1 MLDDAPGLEVGF
13 QIDTGGSIA
22 SLEQLEGAMD
32 ATEARIKR
40 DATLIENATGNMVK
54 LGGAVAQFDA
64 FGLAADRATQT
75 VRREAAQIERAGEAM
90 VRQLERQNAA
100 FGKSRDELRSLRA
113 EERALAADRVGNTDL
128 ARRIREEEAALSAK
142 QAAAASK
149 AAQDEVARQSA
160 LAERAQ
166 QVRDAAQAYQLF
178 ERRVREGVAA
188 MKAEAEVA
196 REAALAQQQQ
206 QLRDAAQ
213 AYRMFER
220 RVREGAAAMRDAE
233 AAAERDAA
241 ALARLRAMMDP
252 AAAAHE
258 RLNAELVEAR
268 RLLTAVGASAEEVA
282 RAEMMLADRMAV
294 STRHHDEMGNAARR
308 NGFALQQVALQM
320 PDIVQGLLTGQ
331 KPMQVFIQQG
341 GQLAQVAQMAEGGV
355 KGFAK
360 ELALLGLR
368 FAPVIGAAAAAGAGM
383 ALFVRWVNQGVT
395 NDQLTRD
402 LGKITGGA
410 GATKQELYKLRE
422 ETVTWAD
429 VTSALFSE
437 VGKDVAGQ
445 FVSDMKAM
453 GKDVKDVLDDLTS
466 YGKAALAGI
475 YAGVSGTRAYLNEVE
490 KGGVTGLGK
499 MLIGQGDPDLLKKT
513 YGAQYEAAIKYLD
526 GLGGRVRVKAIENAR
541 DRIAD
546 KIGYNASRAD
556 VHAAA
561 LARDAE
567 AVDAQIRNLYALAD
581 AYGVSG
587 AAALIAEARVRAES
601 KAIRQRGDIEAVVA
615 REVRLSVAQRVSDAA
630 KGTAQLGEQA
640 AMQEK
645 VNAAVAAG
653 NVSAQ
658 LAGEM
663 MRDQLAD
670 LPLLAALEA
679 ARTVKDVKG
688 AEAAAKALDD
698 QRAAR
703 VRLTDAERAAQM
715 EAALAGGRD
724 RLEELREETRL
735 IGETDAAREKA
746 LAVLRATQQANNA
759 GWTGPKAAE
768 WIDQQ
773 GDIADATAQMARAQQ
788 EYNDAL
794 AWAADRW
801 NMIAGNVQDAAA
813 GLSQAFGETGR
824 AIGDMAAIY
833 ADFRARDE
841 RAMKLR
847 DDAIQR
853 GGNAEREQA
862 RYALT
867 MTGARVGAFGDMA
880 AAARGYFGEQSKG
893 YKIATGAMQ
902 AFRAIEF
909 ALSVKAMATDA
920 VETGKKLATS
930 AARTAAHAV
939 EAVTKAIASLP
950 FPANIAAGAATIA
963 ALAAIG
969 VSVVGGLGGGGNN
982 LPKANDGTGT
992 VLGDPQAKS
1001 ESIRRALD
1009 ALKEVDTLMLGASR
1023 EMAASLKSIES
1034 QIGGVASLVVRA
1046 GNVNANGTVPEG
1058 FKPNLIGSVLGKIPL
1073 IGGFLGSLFGSK
1085 TEVVGGGLFGGA
1097 QSLGSILSNGFD
1109 ASYYSDV
1116 KKTSKFFGIKTGTS
1130 YSTNYSNADA
1140 GLEQQFTL
1148 ILKGFS
1154 DAIRAAAGPLGVATS
1169 DIQQRLSGF
1178 IVNIGKIDLKGLTG
1192 AEIEEKLSAVFGA
1205 AADQMAASIFPGVAK
1220 FQRVGEGLFET
1231 VVRVSST
1238 VETVSASLDKLG
1250 LSAKA
1255 LGIDAKLGIASQFE
1269 SLSAMGQAA
1278 DAYFTAFYT
1287 PAEQNAA
1294 KLAQLGSVFVSL
1306 GKTMPTTLAGFRALV
1321 EAQDLTTAAGQST
1334 YAALL
1339 QLAPAF
1345 ADLKGAMEGAKS
1357 AADIL
1362 AERQGLERSLL
1373 ELAGNTAAI
1382 RALDLAKLDASNRT
1396 LQQQVWAVQDAQ
1408 AAAKAAEDLRKA
1420 WSDVGGTIEAE
1431 IKRIRGLN
1439 GTTGDGS
1446 FAALQG
1452 QFNAQS
1458 ILARAGDQD
1467 AAKLLPGL
1475 SQSLLKAAGDAA
1487 TSRQELDRIQAQ
1499 TAASLEATMAA
1510 IQRFGTAA
1518 TASGSADRMAAAMT
1532 VAPGASTPA
1541 TPANDTAA
1549 EVRALR
1555 DELAAMRQDNN
1566 AGHAATASKTGEI
1579 ARRFDDVTAASGGE
1593 AISVASSR

>member
-1 MLDDAPGLEVGF
+1 
-13 QIDTGGSIA
+13 
-22 SLEQLEGAMD
+22 
-32 ATEARIKR
+32 
-40 DATLIENATGNMVK
+40 
-54 LGGAVAQFDA
+54 
-64 FGLAADRATQT
+64 
-75 VRREAAQIERAGEAM
+75 
-90 VRQLERQNAA
+90 
-100 FGKSRDELRSLRA
+100 
-113 EERALAADRVGNTDL
+113 
-128 ARRIREEEAALSAK
+128 
-142 QAAAASK
+142 
-149 AAQDEVARQSA
+149 
-160 LAERAQ
+160 
-166 QVRDAAQAYQLF
+166 
-178 ERRVREGVAA
+178 
-188 MKAEAEVA
+188 
-196 REAALAQQQQ
+196 
-206 QLRDAAQ
+206 
-213 AYRMFER
+213 
-220 RVREGAAAMRDAE
+220 
-233 AAAERDAA
+233 
-241 ALARLRAMMDP
+241 
-252 AAAAHE
+252 
-258 RLNAELVEAR
+258 
-268 RLLTAVGASAEEVA
+268 
-282 RAEMMLADRMAV
+282 
-294 STRHHDEMGNAARR
+294 
-308 NGFALQQVALQM
+308 
-320 PDIVQGLLTGQ
+320 
-331 KPMQVFIQQG
+331 MQVFIQQG

-368 FAPVIGAAAAAGAGM
+368 FAPVIAAAAAAGAGM

-429 VTSALFSE
+429 VSSALFSE

-445 FVSDMKAM
+445 FVSDMKSM
-453 GKDVKDVLDDLTS
+453 GEDVKDILDDLAS

-499 MLIGQGDPDLLKKT
+499 MLVGQGDPDLLKKT
-513 YGAQYEAAIKYLD
+513 YGAQYDAAIKYLD
-526 GLGGRVRVKAIENAR
+526 DLGGRVRAKAISNAR
-541 DRIAD
+541 DRLAD
-546 KIGYNASRAD
+546 KIGYNAPRTDA
-556 VHAAA
+556 HAAA
-561 LARDAE
+561 LERDAE
-567 AVDAQIRNLYALAD
+567 AVEAQIRNLYALAD

-601 KAIRQRGDIEAVVA
+601 KAIRQRGDIEAAVA

-645 VNAAVAAG
+645 VNATVAAG

-663 MRDQLAD
+663 LRDQLAD

-735 IGETDAAREKA
+735 IGTTDAAREKA

-768 WIDQQ
+768 WIGQQ

-801 NMIAGNVQDAAA
+801 DMIAGNVQDAAA

-847 DDAIQR
+847 DDAIRR

-867 MTGARVGAFGDMA
+867 MTSARVGAFGDMA
-880 AAARGYFGEQSKG
+880 AAARGFFGEQSKG

-969 VSVVGGLGGGGNN
+969 VSVVGGMGGGSN
-982 LPKANDGTGT
+982 LPKSNDGTGT
-992 VLGDPQAKS
+992 VLGDPAAKS

-1009 ALKEVDTLMLGASR
+1009 ALKEVDTLMLGTSR
-1023 EMAASLKSIES
+1023 EMAASLRSIES

-1046 GNVNANGTVPEG
+1046 GNVNADATVTQE
-1058 FKPNLIGSVLGKIPL
+1058 FKPNLIGSVLSKIPL

-1085 TEVVGGGLFGGA
+1085 SEVVGGGLYGSA
-1097 QSLGSILSNGFD
+1097 QSLGSILSGGFD

-1116 KKTSKFFGIKTGTS
+1116 KKTKKFLGITTGTS
-1130 YSTNYSNADA
+1130 YSTNYSAADA

-1154 DAIRAAAGPLGVATS
+1154 DAIRAAAGPLGMAT
-1169 DIQQRLSGF
+1169 DVVQQRLNGF
-1178 IVNIGKIDLKGLTG
+1178 IVSIGKIDLQGLSGTQ
-1192 AEIEEKLSAVFGA
+1192 IEEKLNSVFGA
-1205 AADQMAASIFPGVAK
+1205 AADQLAASIFPDLTR
-1220 FQRVGEGLFET
+1220 FQKAGEGLFET

-1294 KLAQLGSVFVSL
+1294 KLSQLGQVFVSL

-1334 YAALL
+1334 YATLL

-1362 AERQGLERSLL
+1362 AERQGLERQLL
-1373 ELAGNTAAI
+1373 ELAGDTAAI
-1382 RALDLAKLDASNRT
+1382 RALDLAKLDASNRA

-1446 FAALQG
+1446 FAALQD

-1458 ILARAGDQD
+1458 ILARGGDQD

-1475 SQSLLKAAGDAA
+1475 SQSLLKAAGDVA

-1499 TAASLEATMAA
+1499 TAASLEATMVA
-1510 IQRFGTAA
+1510 IARFGTAA
-1518 TASGSADRMAAAMT
+1518 TAASSAEKMAAAMA
-1532 VAPGASTPA
+1532 VAPGSAAST
-1541 TPANDTAA
+1541 TVANDTAA
-1549 EVRALR
+1549 AIQSLR
-1555 DELAAMRQDNN
+1555 EEMAAMRQENN
-1566 AGHAATASKTGEI
+1566 AGLAATANAANRVAKKL
-1579 ARRFDDVTAASGGE
+1579 DDVTSAAGGD
-1593 AISVASSR
+1593 AISVAVAA